1 MAATLETANTARYRE
16 ALQAGFSE
24 SQARFLSSG
33 YVTPHEHTASE
44 IIYDISDGETLE
56 EFGERVSE
64 ALAELEEEE
73 VEETA
78 GDESGT

>member
-1 MAATLETANTARYRE
+1 MAATLETASTARYRE
-16 ALQAGFSE
+16 AWQAGFSE

-64 ALAELEEEE
+64 ALAEL
-73 VEETA
+73 
-78 GDESGT
+78 GRRRSRRNRGR